1 MRGSAFIGLLLA
13 FGLGFG
19 LGIWLENRKTP
30 ISGEFRTISER
41 VDTCIVRD
49 TIVQYRAFS
58 QKITIRDTIRI
69 KADTV
74 RIADT
79 LFVEVERQQ
88 IEWSDSLA
96 TVWASGVGVA
106 VDSIKHYTSTRYVTS
121 SQVVEKIRKDSRL
134 GIGISAGYALTPK
147 GGQPYIGIGL
157 NYNLYNF
164 KKKR

>member
-1 MRGSAFIGLLLA
+1 MRGSSFIGFLLA

-19 LGIWLENRKTP
+19 LSSWFENRKTP

-58 QKITIRDTIRI
+58 QKITIRDTVRI

-74 RIADT
+74 RVADT
-79 LFVEVERQQ
+79 LFVEVERKQ

-106 VDSIKHYTSTRYVTS
+106 VDSVRHYTATRYVTS
-121 SQVVEKIRKDSRL
+121 SQVVEKIRNDSRL

-164 KKKR
+164 KKR